1 MSVLGG
7 NHLAFLQRRAT
18 KFLFTILGFIAICG
32 LANAGSLS
40 LGNGIEGQYKLTF
53 NYAAAVRTGSADNNL
68 INGPIDPFVS
78 SAGPGCP
85 DGQTACFSHTGLPT
99 TANFDDGDRNF
110 KKWSL
115 INNRLS
121 ALGELQLTSENYG
134 LIFSGNA
141 FYDRVYRGSNDN
153 DSPDTVNIKG
163 APNNEFTP
171 ATNKYDGM
179 RIRLLEAYVYG
190 DWTLSDES
198 SLNVRLGKQVAA
210 YGESLFLAGISQ
222 AQGPFDA
229 TKAFIPGAEIKDIIL
244 PENQI
249 SMRMSLNNKLTML
262 AEYQLDFNPT
272 DIFPQGDYFSPADV
286 VGPGA
291 TFAYGSL
298 NPAVAP
304 CPGLLPGGLDGACQ
318 LNTQLGIAA
327 LIIDGPRTIDAVR
340 GPDIVPSKYGH
351 WGIGLKYAL
360 TPITSVGIYRLRYAD
375 HNPTVK
381 LNVGFA
387 YVGTVRSCNNALN
400 AQLTPL
406 FGNQCTL
413 NSGVVLD
420 TNLNGALRQYVPV
433 SYNVKYVDGI
443 DLTSIAYSTVLGPFN
458 IGGEFNYRQG
468 LDMPIKAVISGV
480 KSPIY
485 TRGNLSQA
493 LVSALYT
500 DNPRFIADDIVFVGE
515 AGIVHVN
522 SVEAVQSSPGIQ
534 TTGNGDQLFYSA
546 TSYGFQTLFLATT
559 RNVLSGWDLTIP
571 LSYGMI
577 IKGNP
582 SMTGAFGALY
592 GEGDKR
598 FSMGARMQYL
608 QNLEI
613 GVSYNFFF
621 GDTEKTIGDS
631 PLKANPYADRDYA
644 TLNIKY
650 SM

>member
-1 MSVLGG
+1 MNVYRGSVRSYLHSWSA
-7 NHLAFLQRRAT
+7 NF
-18 KFLFTILGFIAICG
+18 FIAVLSF
-32 LANAGSLS
+32 LAVSAPAYAGSFG

-53 NYAAAVRTGSADNNL
+53 NYSAAVRTGNADQNL
-68 INGPIDPFVS
+68 INGPIDPFVAG
-78 SAGPGCP
+78 AGPSCP
-85 DGQTACFSHTGLPT
+85 DGQTACFGHTGLPT
-99 TANFDDGDRNF
+99 TANYDDGDRNF

-121 ALGELQLTSENYG
+121 ALGEIQFTTENYG

-141 FYDRVYRGSNDN
+141 FYDHSYRGKNDN
-153 DSPDTVNIKG
+153 DSPNTVNIKN
-163 APNNEFTP
+163 APNNEFTA
-171 ATNKYDGM
+171 ATNKYDGLRM
-179 RIRLLEAYVYG
+179 RLLEAYVYG

-198 SLNVRLGKQVAA
+198 SINVRVGKQVAA
-210 YGESLFLAGISQ
+210 YGESLFLSGISS

-229 TKAFIPGAEIKDIIL
+229 TKAFVAGSEIKDIIL

-249 SMRMSLNNKLTML
+249 AIQMSLNNRTTLL
-262 AEYQLDFNPT
+262 AEYQLDFAPT

-304 CPGLLPGGLDGACQ
+304 CPGLLPGGLDAACQ

-327 LIIDGPRTIDAVR
+327 LVIDGPRTIDAVR
-340 GPDIVPSKYGH
+340 GPDIMPSKYGH
-351 WGIGLKYAL
+351 WGIGLKYQL
-360 TPITSVGIYRLRYAD
+360 TPITNIGIYRLRYAD

-400 AQLTPL
+400 STLTPL

-413 NSGVVLD
+413 NTGVTLD
-420 TNLNGALRQYVPV
+420 TNLNGVLRQYVPT

-443 DLTSIAYSTVLGPFN
+443 DMTAIAYSTVLGPFN
-458 IGGEFNYRQG
+458 IGGEFSYRQG
-468 LDMPIKAVISGV
+468 LDMPIKATISGV
-480 KSPIY
+480 KSPVF

-493 LVSALYT
+493 QISALYT

-522 SVEAVQSSPGIQ
+522 SVQGVPSSPGIQ
-534 TTGNGDQLFYSA
+534 TAGNGDQLFYSA

-582 SMTGAFGALY
+582 SMSGAFGALY

-608 QNLEI
+608 QNLEV
-613 GVSYNFFF
+613 GVSYNFYF
-621 GDTEKTIGDS
+621 GDTSKTIGDS

-644 TLNIKY
+644 TVNVKY